1 MSARTDKL
9 WAIALSIDFPYCQ
22 QLKVA
27 AEERM
32 AKFDAL
38 PKELRDEAN
47 EVGLNRVL
55 KRVGC
60 VRRDGDA

>member
-1 MSARTDKL
+1 MNATLD
-9 WAIALSIDFPYCQ
+9 
-22 QLKVA
+22 QLKQA

-38 PKELRDEAN
+38 PEKLRDEAN

-55 KRVGC
+55 MKRVK
-60 VRRDGDA
+60 RDGE